1 MPTLGV
7 TDIEQALAFWESI
20 GFERWWKYPEQ
31 GEPTHVSV
39 RFGMVSILIALVDPE
54 ANPIQKQSVYVV
66 VENVIACHLR
76 CSTTHP
82 EETTDLD
89 DYPYGMRDF
98 SLTDPWGHFIVF
110 GERLDRQ
117 PDASESEQAEPAKD
131 NE

>member
-20 GFERWWKYPEQ
+20 GFQRWWKFPEE
-31 GEPTHVSV
+31 GEATHVSV
-39 RFGMVSILIALVDPE
+39 RFGQVSILLALLEEGGNDD
-54 ANPIQKQSVYVV
+54 IQRQSVYVV

-82 EETTDLD
+82 EATTDLD
-89 DYPYGMRDF
+89 DYDYGMRDF
-98 SLTDPWGHFIVF
+98 SLTDPWGHFVVF

-117 PDASESEQAEPAKD
+117 PDTVEAGKISEK
-131 NE
+131 